1 MRCALLLIFVL
12 LTGVVH
18 AQYRPL
24 KTETPNPVPSHQ
36 AVVEAGAEILLNS
49 VYPLSGLRGDLARV
63 GMLSARIGAGDFM
76 EIHIFGTALDV
87 LWIEDRFDAPYSSKL
102 NFTGDRTN
110 DVGDFGFA
118 AKLRFFEAKDGRP
131 GLGFRLGFQLP
142 NASNESG
149 LGIDETNAFG
159 SFLLEERLGRVRL
172 IGNVGVAILGDP
184 VSPASQDDLLMYG
197 FAAVCPLSPRLELYI
212 DLNGRSGHGSVG
224 TEDQTELR
232 AGTQLRALGLFWDV
246 GAFAGFQDTDPNAG
260 LVFGVSK
267 RFSW

>member
-1 MRCALLLIFVL
+1 MRCALLVAIILV
-12 LTGVVH
+12 TGVAR
-18 AQYRPL
+18 AQHRPL
-24 KTETPNPVPSHQ
+24 KTETPDPVPSHQ
-36 AVVEAGAEILLNS
+36 AVVEAGTEILLNA

-76 EIHIFGTALDV
+76 EIHLFGSAQDV
-87 LWIEDRFDAPYSSKL
+87 LWIDDRFDAPYSSKL
-102 NFTGDRTN
+102 DFTGNRTN

-118 AKLRFFEAKDGRP
+118 AKVRFLEAKDHRP

-172 IGNVGVAILGDP
+172 IGNIGVAILGDP
-184 VSPASQDDLLMYG
+184 ISPATQDDLVTYG
-197 FAAVCPLSPRLELYI
+197 FAAIYPLNSTADLFF

-232 AGTQLRALGLFWDV
+232 AGTQVRAFGLVWDV
-246 GAFAGFQDTDPNAG
+246 GAFAGLQDTDPDAG